1 MDIRQLT
8 TLGLEKRWPRLA
20 RLQTEIAGLEKRN
33 REAEVE
39 VMRLRA
45 ELGPARE
52 KDLDAE
58 AKAIRA
64 GKEPPKSKHE
74 PDVQRKLERAERD
87 SAVMGRALQAAQT
100 DLGTFLAKHQAE
112 LYRDVAVARSQIGAR
127 VAEAARAAL
136 VDYVRYEDLFYVLK
150 NLTPPP
156 PNREGEPV
164 QRLTQSFIGG
174 GVQTT
179 QRGPDRGEVEA
190 MLQHLISL
198 ASSEGGRDA
207 AA

>member
-1 MDIRQLT
+1 MNIQQLRA
-8 TLGLEKRWPRLA
+8 LGLEKRWPRLA

-39 VMRLRA
+39 VHRLRA

-52 KDLDAE
+52 KDLNAE

-64 GKEPPKSKHE
+64 GKEPPDSKHE

-100 DLGTFLAKHQAE
+100 DLGTFLAQHQAE
-112 LYRDVAVARSQIGAR
+112 LYRDVQAARSQIGAR

-136 VDYVRYEDLFYVLK
+136 VDYVRYEDLLYVLK
-150 NLTPPP
+150 GLQPPAAPVESDAP
-156 PNREGEPV
+156 P
-164 QRLTQSFIGG
+164 QRLTNVIIGP
-174 GVQTT
+174 VATHRT
-179 QRGPDRGEVEA
+179 GPDRGEVEQI
-190 MLQHLISL
+190 LTYLVSL
-198 ASSEGGRDA
+198 ASEEGGKDA

>member
-1 MDIRQLT
+1 MNIQQLRQLD
-8 TLGLEKRWPRLA
+8 LESKWPRLA
-20 RLQTEIAGLEKRN
+20 RLQTEIAGLEKRS

-64 GKEPPKSKHE
+64 GKDSPEAKHE
-74 PDVQRKLERAERD
+74 AEVKAKLERAERD
-87 SAVMGRALQAAQT
+87 SAVMSRALQAARE
-100 DLGTFLAKHQAE
+100 DLGHFLAKHQGE
-112 LYRDVAVARSQIGAR
+112 LYRDVLAARAEIGAK
-127 VAEAARAAL
+127 VAESARAAL
-136 VDYVRYEDLFYVLK
+136 AEYARYEDLHYVLK

-156 PNREGEPV
+156 PSREGEPV

-198 ASSEGGRDA
+198 ASSEGGKDA